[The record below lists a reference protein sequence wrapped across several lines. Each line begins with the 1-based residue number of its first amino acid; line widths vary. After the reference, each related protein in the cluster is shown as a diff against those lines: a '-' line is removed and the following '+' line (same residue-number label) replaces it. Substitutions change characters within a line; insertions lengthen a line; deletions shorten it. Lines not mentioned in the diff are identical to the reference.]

1 MTRCEEIRL
10 SLGALVLSAL
20 DPVDERR
27 VREHLAGCAECAA
40 EVAELER
47 TVELLALAGPEA
59 LVGTEPGPVPLPR
72 VPVEFGT
79 GTAAESELPG
89 PRVLDGLLAA
99 VETQRRRDQRRRLA
113 VGLAAA
119 AAAAVV
125 AGVGV
130 AMVDDPPAAVPEA
143 APSAPA
149 PSAPAPDAQLRG
161 TADQIVLDLGVWE
174 RGWGAAVHVSI
185 AGVPGGST
193 CSLVAVRDDGVREV
207 AATWTVPSNG
217 YDPVAGRLDVDG
229 AVGMQADR
237 VSRFE
242 VVTSAGEVLVT
253 AWA

>member
-1 MTRCEEIRL
+1 VTRCEEIRL

-27 VREHLAGCAECAA
+27 VREHLGGCAECAA

-47 TVELLALAGPEA
+47 TVKLLALAAPEA
-59 LVGTEPGPVPLPR
+59 LVGMEPGPVPLPR

-99 VETQRRRDQRRRLA
+99 VETQRRRDRRRRLA

-130 AMVDDPPAAVPEA
+130 AVVDDAPAAVPEA
-143 APSAPA
+143 APT
-149 PSAPAPDAQLRG
+149 APAPDAQLRG
-161 TADQIVLDLGVWE
+161 TADQIALDVGVWE

-193 CSLVAVRDDGVREV
+193 CTLVAVRDDGVREV

-217 YDPVAGRLDVDG
+217 YDPTAGPLNVDG

>member
-1 MTRCEEIRL
+1 VTRCEEIRL

-47 TVELLALAGPEA
+47 TVELLALAGPEV
-59 LVGTEPGPVPLPR
+59 LVGVEPGPVPQPR
-72 VPVEFGT
+72 VPV
-79 GTAAESELPG
+79 ESELPG

-99 VETQRRRDQRRRLA
+99 VEAQRRRDRRRRLA

-130 AMVDDPPAAVPEA
+130 AVVDDPPAAVPEA
-143 APSAPA
+143 APS
-149 PSAPAPDAQLRG
+149 PSAPAPDATLRG
-161 TADQIVLDLGVWE
+161 TADQIVLDVGVWE

-207 AATWTVPSNG
+207 AATWTVPSDG
-217 YDPVAGRLDVDG
+217 YDPVAGPLDVDG

-253 AWA
+253 AQV

>member
-1 MTRCEEIRL
+1 VTRCEEIRL

-47 TVELLALAGPEA
+47 TVKLLALAGPEA
-59 LVGTEPGPVPLPR
+59 LVGTEPGPVPQPR
-72 VPVEFGT
+72 VPV
-79 GTAAESELPG
+79 ESELPG

-99 VETQRRRDQRRRLA
+99 VETQRRRDRRRRMA

-130 AMVDDPPAAVPEA
+130 AVVDDRPAGVPEA
-143 APSAPA
+143 APT
-149 PSAPAPDAQLRG
+149 APAPDAQLRG
-161 TADQIVLDLGVWE
+161 TADQIVLDVGVWE

-207 AATWTVPSNG
+207 AATWTVPRDG
-217 YDPVAGRLDVDG
+217 YDPVAGPLDVDG
-229 AVGMQADR
+229 AVGMQADQ

-242 VVTSAGEVLVT
+242 VVTSAGELLVT

>member
-1 MTRCEEIRL
+1 VTRCEEIRH

-20 DPVDERR
+20 DPVDEQR
-27 VREHLAGCAECAA
+27 VREHVAGCADCAA

-47 TVELLALAGPEA
+47 TVKVLDLAGPEA
-59 LVGTEPGPVPLPR
+59 LVGMEPGPVPHPR

-99 VETQRRRDQRRRLA
+99 VEAQRRRDRRRRLG

-130 AMVDDPPAAVPEA
+130 AAVDNPPAAVPDA
-143 APSAPA
+143 APTT
-149 PSAPAPDAQLRG
+149 PAPDAQLRG
-161 TADQIVLDLGVWE
+161 TADQIVLDVGVWE

-207 AATWTVPSNG
+207 AATWTVPSAG
-217 YDPVAGRLDVDG
+217 YDPDAGPLDVDG
-229 AVGMQADR
+229 AVGMQAAR

-242 VVTSAGEVLVT
+242 VVTSAGELLVT

>member
-47 TVELLALAGPEA
+47 TVKLLALAGPEA
-59 LVGTEPGPVPLPR
+59 FVGMEPGPVPQPR

-79 GTAAESELPG
+79 GMAAESELPG

-99 VETQRRRDQRRRLA
+99 VETQRRRDRRRRLA

-130 AMVDDPPAAVPEA
+130 AVVDDPPAAVPDA
-143 APSAPA
+143 APT
-149 PSAPAPDAQLRG
+149 APAPDAQLRG
-161 TADQIVLDLGVWE
+161 RADQIVLDVGVWA

-217 YDPVAGRLDVDG
+217 YDPTAGPLDVDG
-229 AVGMQADR
+229 AVGMQSDR

>member
-47 TVELLALAGPEA
+47 TVKLLALAGPEA
-59 LVGTEPGPVPLPR
+59 LLGMKPGPVPQPR
-72 VPVEFGT
+72 VPV
-79 GTAAESELPG
+79 ESELPG
-89 PRVLDGLLAA
+89 PRVLDGLLTA
-99 VETQRRRDQRRRLA
+99 VETQRRRDRRRRMA

-130 AMVDDPPAAVPEA
+130 AVVDDRPAAVPEA
-143 APSAPA
+143 APT
-149 PSAPAPDAQLRG
+149 APAPDAQLRG
-161 TADQIVLDLGVWE
+161 TAEQIVLDVGVWE
-174 RGWGAAVHVSI
+174 RGWGAAVHVSV

-207 AATWTVPSNG
+207 AATWTVPSDG
-217 YDPVAGRLDVDG
+217 YDATAGPLDVDG
-229 AVGMQADR
+229 AVGMQADQ

>member
-1 MTRCEEIRL
+1 VTRCEEIRL

-27 VREHLAGCAECAA
+27 VREHLAGCADCAA

-47 TVELLALAGPEA
+47 TVEVLALAGPEA
-59 LVGTEPGPVPLPR
+59 LVGTEPGPVPQQR
-72 VPVEFGT
+72 VPVESGA

-99 VETQRRRDQRRRLA
+99 AGAQRRRDRRRRLA

-125 AGVGV
+125 AGLGV
-130 AMVDDPPAAVPEA
+130 AAVDDPFAPVPEA
-143 APSAPA
+143 GQAAP
-149 PSAPAPDAQLRG
+149 PDVQLQG
-161 TADQIVLDLGVWE
+161 TADHIVLDVGVWE
-174 RGWGAAVHVSI
+174 RGWGAALHVSI

-207 AATWTVPSNG
+207 AATWTVPGDG
-217 YDPVAGRLDVDG
+217 YDPDAGPLNVDG
-229 AVGMQADR
+229 AVGMQADQ

>member
-27 VREHLAGCAECAA
+27 VRGHLAGCAECAA

-47 TVELLALAGPEA
+47 TVKLLALAGPEA
-59 LVGTEPGPVPLPR
+59 LVGMEAGPVPQPR
-72 VPVEFGT
+72 VPVELGT
-79 GTAAESELPG
+79 GMAAESELPG

-99 VETQRRRDQRRRLA
+99 VETQRRRDRRRRLA

-130 AMVDDPPAAVPEA
+130 AVVDDPPAAVPDA
-143 APSAPA
+143 APT
-149 PSAPAPDAQLRG
+149 APAPDSQLRG
-161 TADQIVLDLGVWE
+161 TADQIVLDVGVWE

-217 YDPVAGRLDVDG
+217 YDPTAGPLDVDG